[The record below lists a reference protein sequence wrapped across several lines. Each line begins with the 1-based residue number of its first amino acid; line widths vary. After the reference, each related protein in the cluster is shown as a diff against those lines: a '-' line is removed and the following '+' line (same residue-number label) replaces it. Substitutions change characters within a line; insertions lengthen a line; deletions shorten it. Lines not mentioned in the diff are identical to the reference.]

1 MKEIADCGLRIAQW
15 RAGLAVGFSLVLAGL
30 LSASCQT
37 KTTDASK
44 PEIPAITEFTPATC
58 IAGIQHEQG
67 SYPNLFSP
75 ESYAVWMGAEV
86 AALRRAKAEKDSEK
100 IDPKIDAAVKRLT
113 ENYLI
118 LECHMASVFPDM
130 SIAYDVVGLR
140 GIGIHLLTPDGRKI
154 TPIQAV
160 VAGTAQEERQ
170 EALRKFT
177 RINLVLFQK
186 RDLWVGKPVVALRA
200 PSVRLVLEGY
210 GSLFR
215 FEWPNALPPS
225 KPWIPNQEEYLK
237 ALKVG
242 FQESYA
248 RLAEFLHTFD

>member
-1 MKEIADCGLRIAQW
+1 
-15 RAGLAVGFSLVLAGL
+15 
-30 LSASCQT
+30 
-37 KTTDASK
+37 
-44 PEIPAITEFTPATC
+44 
-58 IAGIQHEQG
+58 
-67 SYPNLFSP
+67 
-75 ESYAVWMGAEV
+75 MGAEV
-86 AALRRAKAEKDSEK
+86 AALRRAKAEKDREK

-154 TPIQAV
+154 TPIQVV